1 MLFNS
6 AANIPSHITKLAALL
21 AGLFLPVIA
30 VPPVSAQELPSE
42 IRGYKVYQ
50 KKTEITNS
58 SGSFDAAK
66 KAETLVRIGQPDV
79 VDVSLSGITIAVT
92 AELNNIDRSGEID
105 FLTFRDFRVNDMPV
119 EIEDYNVP
127 FKIRKNEK
135 VSLPAPATM
144 LLPTGGVLNAAWNEI
159 RGSKKEWRV
168 TGRVFAFG
176 KFKMFGFSFKRVV
189 PIDVKLTIDNPLR

>member
-1 MLFNS
+1 MLVNP
-6 AANIPSHITKLAALL
+6 AANVLPYFTKVAALL
-21 AGLFLPVIA
+21 PASFLLLLIGFA
-30 VPPVSAQELPSE
+30 ALAQDLPSE

-66 KAETLVRIGQPDV
+66 KAETFVRIGQPDV
-79 VDVSLSGITIAVT
+79 VDVSLSGLTIAVT

-127 FKIRKNEK
+127 FKFKKNEK